1 MQKTYCLRPTKNL
14 CISATEILFI
24 HFFLIIRIM
33 PTNEN
38 QIHENK
44 NFCLNEIIIDIVF
57 FSIRQKNDCDLNW
70 VTDQNF

>member
-1 MQKTYCLRPTKNL
+1 
-14 CISATEILFI
+14 
-24 HFFLIIRIM
+24 M